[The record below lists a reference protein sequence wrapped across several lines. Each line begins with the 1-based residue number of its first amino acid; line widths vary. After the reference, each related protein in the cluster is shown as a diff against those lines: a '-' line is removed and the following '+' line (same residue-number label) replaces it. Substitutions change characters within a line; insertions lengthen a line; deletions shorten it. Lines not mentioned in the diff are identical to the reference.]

1 MQFFLVWF
9 SGLLSIP
16 GRCVTAVVCNNPP
29 FFLFLCNI
37 PKYEFTKVYPKMSS
51 VEGHLSFQAK
61 TITNNFTWLLVD
73 TRTHFS
79 WVYSKNWL
87 GRSVQFRH
95 SVMSDSLQTHGLQH
109 TRLPCL
115 SPIPG
120 ACSNSCPLS
129 RWCHSAISSSVIPFS
144 SCLQSFPTSGSLPM
158 SWFFASGGQS
168 TGSSALAL
176 ILPMNIQ
183 DWFTRVRYSQKIF
196 HKVCYKNGYPYI

>member
-1 MQFFLVWF
+1 MQSLFAWF

-16 GRCVTAVVCNNPP
+16 GRCVTAVVCNNPS

-87 GRSVQFRH
+87 GHSIQFRH
-95 SVMSDSLQTHGLQH
+95 SVMSDSLQPHGLQH
-109 TRLPCL
+109 TRLPCI
-115 SPIPG
+115 SPILG

-129 RWCHSAISSSVIPFS
+129 QWCHPAISSSVIPFS
-144 SCLQSFPTSGSLPM
+144 SCLQSFPTSESFPINQL
-158 SWFFASGGQS
+158 FASGGQS
-168 TGSSALAL
+168 IGASASAR
-176 ILPMNIQ
+176 
-183 DWFTRVRYSQKIF
+183 RV
-196 HKVCYKNGYPYI
+196 N